1 MAQEVMSSPLQG
13 SLATAATALASG
25 VSRATGSVLV
35 VPTSTTSPDGSRPTS
50 FSWFVFTVIRGLPGI
65 LYWVITFLSIT
76 LPTWLFT
83 LASTSLTFTLN
94 ATTL

>member
-1 MAQEVMSSPLQG
+1 MAQDVMGSTLQG
-13 SLATAATALASG
+13 SLATVATALASG
-25 VSRATGSVLV
+25 VSRATSSVLV
-35 VPTSTTSPDGSRPTS
+35 VPTSTTTLDESTSTS